1 MSRTSSLVII
11 ALLLALGAA
20 AETNPSSQP
29 TVWAAK
35 PDAAAFEKYVNDKLA
50 EGQKSIDQ
58 LLAVKGP
65 RTIENTLV
73 PYDEA
78 VRQVNTGNYL
88 ANMMFQV
95 HPDAAFRDRA
105 SVMTQKATAFLTDVS
120 LNRNIYQALAA
131 LDLSNVD
138 AATRYYVQRQL
149 LEFRLA
155 GVDKDDATRARL
167 KQLND
172 DLVGQV
178 TLYER
183 NIADD
188 QRSVEISSAAE
199 LEGLPQDYI
208 DRHKPGA
215 DGKIRI
221 TTDYPDIFP
230 VLKFGKNTELRR
242 RLYEQF
248 DNRAYPKNH
257 DLLMK
262 MMQTRYEIATLLGY
276 SSWADYNAADKMA
289 VNGQNIANFIRD
301 LDAAARPGAQ
311 REFAMLLAEKRKND
325 PDAKEIWDYEGS
337 YISEQLRRSQY
348 NFDSQSV
355 RPYLPYTSVKKGI
368 MDTAASL
375 FHVTFKQ
382 EMNVPA
388 WDPTVETWDVI
399 DNGGTDT
406 GNHDKGKIVGRFYL
420 DMHPRPGKFS
430 HAEMVQILDGVR
442 GKQMPEAAL
451 ICNFPAPTATDSGLM
466 EYGDVTVFFH
476 EFGHLMHHIL
486 GGQQQW
492 AGISGI
498 TMESDFGEAPSQML
512 EEFIRSPQ
520 VLATFAHH
528 YKTGEPIPV
537 ELVER
542 MNRASAF
549 GRAGSTAAQV
559 SYTAL
564 SYDIYKGKPADVDLD
579 AVTLADTKRYTLFT
593 PSPGTHM
600 YAAFG
605 HLSGYSSAY
614 YTYMWDSVIAKDF
627 FQQFDHSNL
636 LAGDAPMRYRRVV
649 LEPGGSMSANDLVK
663 NFLGRPQNMKA
674 FQNWMGEEFD
684 GGASGSASAVN

>member
-1 MSRTSSLVII
+1 MSKISCVLILASLLVIS
-11 ALLLALGAA
+11 AVAQ
-20 AETNPSSQP
+20 TNPASQP
-29 TVWAAK
+29 TVWASK
-35 PDAAAFEKYVNDKLA
+35 PDAAAFEKFVNERLA
-50 EGQKSIDQ
+50 GGQKSIDQ
-58 LLAVKGP
+58 VIAVKGP

-78 VRQVNTGNYL
+78 IRQVNTGNYL

-95 HPDAAFRDRA
+95 HPDVAFRDRA
-105 SVMTQKATAFLTDVS
+105 SVMTQKANAFLTAVS
-120 LNRNIYQALAA
+120 LNRDVYQALMA
-131 LDLSNVD
+131 LDLSKVD

-172 DLVGQV
+172 DLTGEV

-188 QRSVEISSAAE
+188 QRSIEVSTAAE
-199 LEGLPQDYI
+199 LEGLPLDYI

-230 VLKFGKNTELRR
+230 VLKFGKNADLRR

-248 DNRAYPKNH
+248 DNRAYPKNR

-289 VNGQNIANFIRD
+289 VNGQNIANFIHD
-301 LDAAARPGAQ
+301 LDAAARSGAQ
-311 REFAMLLAEKRKND
+311 REFAMLLTEKRKTE
-325 PDAKEIWDYEGS
+325 PDAKEIWDYENS
-337 YISEQLRRSQY
+337 YIGEQLRRSEY

-355 RPYLPYTSVKKGI
+355 RPYLPYASVKKGI
-368 MDTAASL
+368 MDTAAQL

-388 WDPTVETWDVI
+388 WTPTVETWDVI
-399 DNGGTDT
+399 DNGVT
-406 GNHDKGKIVGRFYL
+406 DKGRIVGRFYL

-430 HAEMVQILDGVR
+430 HAEMVQVLDGVR

-451 ICNFPAPTATDSGLM
+451 ICNFPEPTASDAGLM

-528 YKTGEPIPV
+528 YKTGEPIPA
-537 ELVER
+537 ELVAR

-564 SYDIYKGKPADVDLD
+564 SYDIYKGKPTDVDLD
-579 AVTLADTKRYTLFT
+579 VVSLADTKRYTLFT
-593 PSPGTHM
+593 PSPAIHM
-600 YAAFG
+600 YASFG

-674 FQNWMGEEFD
+674 FQSWMGEEFD
-684 GGASGSASAVN
+684 GGAGGSASATN

>member
-1 MSRTSSLVII
+1 MRDRQGIPSLIVFDEI
-11 ALLLALGAA
+11 
-20 AETNPSSQP
+20 QD
-29 TVWAAK
+29 V
-35 PDAAAFEKYVNDKLA
+35 
-50 EGQKSIDQ
+50 
-58 LLAVKGP
+58 LAV
-65 RTIENTLV
+65 
-73 PYDEA
+73 
-78 VRQVNTGNYL
+78 
-88 ANMMFQV
+88 
-95 HPDAAFRDRA
+95 
-105 SVMTQKATAFLTDVS
+105 
-120 LNRNIYQALAA
+120 
-131 LDLSNVD
+131 
-138 AATRYYVQRQL
+138 
-149 LEFRLA
+149 
-155 GVDKDDATRARL
+155 
-167 KQLND
+167 
-172 DLVGQV
+172 
-178 TLYER
+178 
-183 NIADD
+183 
-188 QRSVEISSAAE
+188 
-199 LEGLPQDYI
+199 
-208 DRHKPGA
+208 PGA

-230 VLKFGKNTELRR
+230 VLKFGKNADLRR

-248 DNRAYPKNH
+248 NNRAYPKNK

-289 VNGQNIANFIRD
+289 VNGQNIASFIKD
-301 LDAAARPGAQ
+301 LDAASRPGSE
-311 REFAMLLAEKRKND
+311 REFAMLLAEKQKTD
-325 PDAKEIWDYEGS
+325 PGAKEIWAYESG
-337 YISEQLRRSQY
+337 YISEQLRRSEY

-355 RPYLPYTSVKKGI
+355 RPYLPYINVKKGI
-368 MDTAASL
+368 MDTAAQL

-388 WDPTVETWDVI
+388 WDPTVDTWDVM
-399 DNGGTDT
+399 DS
-406 GNHDKGKIVGRFYL
+406 GKMIGRFYL

-430 HAEMVQILDGVR
+430 HAEMVQVLDGVR
-442 GKQMPEAAL
+442 GGQMPEAAL
-451 ICNFPAPTATDSGLM
+451 ICNFPAPTATDAGLM
-466 EYGDVTVFFH
+466 EYGDVTTFFH

-528 YKTGEPIPV
+528 YKTGEPIPAD
-537 ELVER
+537 LVAR

-564 SYDIYKGKPADVDLD
+564 SYDIYKGKPEDVDLD
-579 AVTLADTKRYTLFT
+579 AVSLADTKRYTLFL

-600 YAAFG
+600 YASFG

-636 LAGDAPMRYRRVV
+636 LAGEAPMRYRRVV

-674 FQNWMGEEFD
+674 FESWMGEEFE
-684 GGASGSASAVN
+684 GGSGGSSSAVN